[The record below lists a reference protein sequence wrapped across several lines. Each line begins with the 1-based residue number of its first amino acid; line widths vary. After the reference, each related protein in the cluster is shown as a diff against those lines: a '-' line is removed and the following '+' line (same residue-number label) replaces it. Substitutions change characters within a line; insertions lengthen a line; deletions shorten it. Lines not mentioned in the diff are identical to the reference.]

1 MESWDRGDLAR
12 RVRQVLHIAGSAL
25 TAAVS
30 QDSPP
35 ESPGEFKTAE
45 PKTGR
50 NADRSPNGGRSDVR
64 PLVVGK
70 VVAEAAMLLRSA
82 AFLRESDDEIAGAI
96 DGLARRLIPRAR
108 EEQVLAALC
117 REPARAFDHAAAH
130 IYLKDL
136 GYPDAHMDRLLAE
149 ILQGEDIGGAERLP
163 NHDLERSWLTQIWSG
178 GIGEAASDAD
188 LLARTCVARPLDVL
202 GSTTDDLYAFTHV
215 VLYGSDMGRRP
226 VAWPR
231 PTLEIMADAEAALA
245 AAIDAGNF
253 DLAAELLWTWP
264 MLGVKWSPAAAFGF
278 GILAAAQDECG
289 FLPGPGYSADACA
302 GLPDD
307 LRSEHVL
314 RTSYH
319 PTLVMGILCAAALRP
334 GLAPPVA
341 VAPGAASVRA
351 IDAMVPL
358 LDAHARATR
367 WLGSFL
373 NLDAAR
379 REQLSEFVLAIV
391 LRRACASQD
400 LELVRKS
407 LDVALQCGLMD
418 GPAVR
423 QALALLRRA
432 TLLGRISRDRRSAEA
447 APAAHGAG

>member
-12 RVRQVLHIAGSAL
+12 RVRQALHIAGSAL

-30 QDSPP
+30 QASPP
-35 ESPGEFKTAE
+35 ESPGEHKTAE
-45 PKTGR
+45 LKTGR
-50 NADRSPNGGRSDVR
+50 NADRSRDGGRSEVR

-70 VVAEAAMLLRSA
+70 VVAEAAMLLRGA
-82 AFLRESDDEIAGAI
+82 AFLRESDDEVAGAI
-96 DGLARRLIPRAR
+96 DGLARRLVPCAR
-108 EEQVLAALC
+108 QDQVLATLC
-117 REPARAFDHAAAH
+117 REPARAVDHAAAH

-136 GYPDAHMDRLLAE
+136 GYPDPHIDRLLTE
-149 ILQGEDIGGAERLP
+149 ILQGEDVGGAERLP

-178 GIGEAASDAD
+178 GIADAAGDVD

-202 GSTTDDLYAFTHV
+202 GSTTDDLYTFTHV

-226 VAWPR
+226 GGWPR
-231 PTLEIMADAEAALA
+231 PTAEIAADAEAALA

-264 MLGVKWSPAAAFGF
+264 MLGLPWSPAAAFGF
-278 GILAAAQDECG
+278 GILAAAQDEHG

-302 GLPDD
+302 QLAED
-307 LRSEHVL
+307 LRGEHVL

-319 PTLVMGILCAAALRP
+319 ATLVMGILCAAALRP
-334 GLAPPVA
+334 GCAPPVA
-341 VAPGAASVRA
+341 VASGAASVRA
-351 IDAMVPL
+351 IDAMMPL
-358 LDAHARATR
+358 LGTHARATR
-367 WLGSFL
+367 WLGCFL
-373 NLDAAR
+373 DLDAAR

-400 LELVRKS
+400 LELVRQS
-407 LDVALQCGLMD
+407 LDVALQCGLVD
-418 GPAVR
+418 GPAIR

-432 TLLGRISRDRRSAEA
+432 TLLGRISHDRRSAQDA
-447 APAAHGAG
+447 R